1 LTNRPPV
8 AMAFCGVLAR
18 PRKGVV
24 ISIDGRGRVF
34 DNILVERLWRNVK
47 HADVYLN
54 RVLS

>member
-1 LTNRPPV
+1 
-8 AMAFCGVLAR
+8 MAFCGVLAR
-18 PRKGVV
+18 PREGVV
-24 ISIDGRGRVF
+24 ISIDGRGRLF